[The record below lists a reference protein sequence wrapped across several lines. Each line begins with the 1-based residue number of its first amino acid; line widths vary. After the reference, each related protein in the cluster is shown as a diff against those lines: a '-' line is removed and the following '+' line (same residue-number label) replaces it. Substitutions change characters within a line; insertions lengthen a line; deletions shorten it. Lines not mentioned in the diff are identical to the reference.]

1 MPDIKKSEK
10 AKKPKFDP
18 AQPYTEVDQEEL
30 EPSTFEKIINV
41 IDIPGSVGRTAI
53 EAGLSPEREVIPEVT
68 RQIEAIK
75 ERPTTAAMEAPSE
88 YDVFREL
95 VGKPEPKSP
104 EEIAISDKDW
114 KEIIG
119 YFEKINLEK
128 LPTLKDPTQKRFYD
142 GAAIANLK
150 VRYQDK
156 NYETTDFD
164 HEFPPAEIEKLV
176 NKLVSLAKEK
186 E

>member
-1 MPDIKKSEK
+1 MKAITIILLSVFLVKSCSNQAQNDIAKTTLQYTASTRGFFQKIVVINQKATISRDRNGEK
-10 AKKPKFDP
+10 F
-18 AQPYTEVDQEEL
+18 
-30 EPSTFEKIINV
+30 
-41 IDIPGSVGRTAI
+41 
-53 EAGLSPEREVIPEVT
+53 
-68 RQIEAIK
+68 
-75 ERPTTAAMEAPSE
+75 
-88 YDVFREL
+88 
-95 VGKPEPKSP
+95 P

-114 KEIIG
+114 KEIIS
-119 YFEKINLEK
+119 YFEKIDLEK

-150 VRYQDK
+150 IRYQDK

-176 NKLVSLAKEK
+176 NKIVSLAKEK

>member
-1 MPDIKKSEK
+1 MKAITIILLSVFLVKSCSNQAQNDIANTTLLYTASTRGFFQKIVVINQKATVFRDRNSEK
-10 AKKPKFDP
+10 F
-18 AQPYTEVDQEEL
+18 
-30 EPSTFEKIINV
+30 
-41 IDIPGSVGRTAI
+41 
-53 EAGLSPEREVIPEVT
+53 
-68 RQIEAIK
+68 
-75 ERPTTAAMEAPSE
+75 
-88 YDVFREL
+88 
-95 VGKPEPKSP
+95 P
-104 EEIAISDKDW
+104 EERTISDKDW

-119 YFEKINLEK
+119 YFEKIDLEK

-176 NKLVSLAKEK
+176 NKIVSLAKEK

>member
-1 MPDIKKSEK
+1 MKAITIILLSVFLVKSCSNQAQNDIANSTLQYTASSRGFFQKIVVINQKATISRDRNGEK
-10 AKKPKFDP
+10 F
-18 AQPYTEVDQEEL
+18 
-30 EPSTFEKIINV
+30 
-41 IDIPGSVGRTAI
+41 
-53 EAGLSPEREVIPEVT
+53 
-68 RQIEAIK
+68 
-75 ERPTTAAMEAPSE
+75 
-88 YDVFREL
+88 
-95 VGKPEPKSP
+95 P

-114 KEIIG
+114 KEIIS
-119 YFEKINLEK
+119 YFQKIDLEK
-128 LPTLKDPTQKRFYD
+128 VPTLKDPTQKRFYD

>member
-1 MPDIKKSEK
+1 MKAITIILLSVFLVKSCNNQAQKDIANTTLQYTASTRGFFQKIVVINQK
-10 AKKPKFDP
+10 ATISRDRNG
-18 AQPYTEVDQEEL
+18 E
-30 EPSTFEKIINV
+30 
-41 IDIPGSVGRTAI
+41 
-53 EAGLSPEREVIPEVT
+53 
-68 RQIEAIK
+68 
-75 ERPTTAAMEAPSE
+75 
-88 YDVFREL
+88 
-95 VGKPEPKSP
+95 KSP
-104 EEIAISDKDW
+104 EEITISDKDW

-119 YFEKINLEK
+119 YFEKIDLEK
-128 LPTLKDPTQKRFYD
+128 VPTLKDPTQKRFYD

-176 NKLVSLAKEK
+176 NKIVSLAKEK

>member
-1 MPDIKKSEK
+1 MKAITIILLSVFLVKNCSNQAQNDIAKTTLQYTASTRGFFQKIVVINKKATISRDRNGEK
-10 AKKPKFDP
+10 F
-18 AQPYTEVDQEEL
+18 
-30 EPSTFEKIINV
+30 
-41 IDIPGSVGRTAI
+41 
-53 EAGLSPEREVIPEVT
+53 
-68 RQIEAIK
+68 
-75 ERPTTAAMEAPSE
+75 
-88 YDVFREL
+88 
-95 VGKPEPKSP
+95 P

-114 KEIIG
+114 KEIIS
-119 YFEKINLEK
+119 YFEKIDLEK
-128 LPTLKDPTQKRFYD
+128 IPNLKDPTQKRFYD

-176 NKLVSLAKEK
+176 NKIVSLAKEK

>member
-1 MPDIKKSEK
+1 MKAITIILLSVFLVKSCSNQAQNDIANTTLQYTVSTRGFFQKIVVINQKATISRDRNGEK
-10 AKKPKFDP
+10 F
-18 AQPYTEVDQEEL
+18 
-30 EPSTFEKIINV
+30 
-41 IDIPGSVGRTAI
+41 
-53 EAGLSPEREVIPEVT
+53 
-68 RQIEAIK
+68 
-75 ERPTTAAMEAPSE
+75 
-88 YDVFREL
+88 
-95 VGKPEPKSP
+95 P

-119 YFEKINLEK
+119 YFEKIDLEK
-128 LPTLKDPTQKRFYD
+128 LPILKDPTQKRFYD

-150 VRYQDK
+150 IRYQDK

-176 NKLVSLAKEK
+176 NKIVSLAKEK

>member
-1 MPDIKKSEK
+1 MKAITIILLSVFLVKSCSNQAQNDIANTTLQYTASTRGFFQKIIIINQKATVFRDRNSEK
-10 AKKPKFDP
+10 F
-18 AQPYTEVDQEEL
+18 
-30 EPSTFEKIINV
+30 
-41 IDIPGSVGRTAI
+41 
-53 EAGLSPEREVIPEVT
+53 
-68 RQIEAIK
+68 
-75 ERPTTAAMEAPSE
+75 
-88 YDVFREL
+88 
-95 VGKPEPKSP
+95 P

-150 VRYQDK
+150 IRYQDK

-176 NKLVSLAKEK
+176 NKIVSLAKEK

>member
-1 MPDIKKSEK
+1 MKAITIILLSVFLVKSCSNQAQNDIANTTLQYTASTRGFFQKIIIINQKATVFRDRNSEK
-10 AKKPKFDP
+10 F
-18 AQPYTEVDQEEL
+18 
-30 EPSTFEKIINV
+30 
-41 IDIPGSVGRTAI
+41 
-53 EAGLSPEREVIPEVT
+53 
-68 RQIEAIK
+68 
-75 ERPTTAAMEAPSE
+75 
-88 YDVFREL
+88 
-95 VGKPEPKSP
+95 P

-119 YFEKINLEK
+119 YFEKIDLEK

-150 VRYQDK
+150 IRYQDK

-176 NKLVSLAKEK
+176 NKIVSLAKEK

>member
-1 MPDIKKSEK
+1 MKAITIILLSVFLVKSCSNQAQNDIANTTLQYTASTRGFFQKIVVINQKATISRDRNGEK
-10 AKKPKFDP
+10 F
-18 AQPYTEVDQEEL
+18 
-30 EPSTFEKIINV
+30 
-41 IDIPGSVGRTAI
+41 
-53 EAGLSPEREVIPEVT
+53 
-68 RQIEAIK
+68 
-75 ERPTTAAMEAPSE
+75 
-88 YDVFREL
+88 
-95 VGKPEPKSP
+95 P

-119 YFEKINLEK
+119 YFEKIDLEK

-150 VRYQDK
+150 IRYQDK

-176 NKLVSLAKEK
+176 NKIVSLAKEK